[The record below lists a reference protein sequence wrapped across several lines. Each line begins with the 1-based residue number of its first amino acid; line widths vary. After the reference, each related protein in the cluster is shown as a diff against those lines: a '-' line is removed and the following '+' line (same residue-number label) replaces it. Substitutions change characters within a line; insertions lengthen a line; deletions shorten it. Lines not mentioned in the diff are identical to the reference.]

1 MPVMQTIG
9 IDTLKE
15 QLSECLEAV
24 AAGETVR
31 VTDGGRVVAEIVPP
45 QGAAQTAPAT
55 PPSAA
60 LTPEEKWAELIRKGI
75 VRPAK
80 RPLTGPPPNHP
91 IMTFEELMAELAADR
106 EDR

>member
-1 MPVMQTIG
+1 MQTIG

-80 RPLTGPPPNHP
+80 RPLGARLPPQREPV
-91 IMTFEELMAELAADR
+91 MTFEELMAEIAADR